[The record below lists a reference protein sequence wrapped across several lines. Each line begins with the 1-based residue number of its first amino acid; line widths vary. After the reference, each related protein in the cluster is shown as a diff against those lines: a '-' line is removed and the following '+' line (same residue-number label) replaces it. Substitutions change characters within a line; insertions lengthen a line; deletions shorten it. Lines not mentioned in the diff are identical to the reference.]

1 MAEDPTHDGKRLD
14 PMEPWRAARDLY
26 MDAWGKTM
34 VDMVNSEAYAQST
47 GAMLDTYMTVSAPFR
62 EAVEKAMLKTLEQ
75 MGMPSRADVLSLA
88 ERMTNIEMRLDD
100 LDAKLDNIQRLIVK
114 VGAVPRSQ
122 AGKAPQTSKRQPS
135 KAKPA
140 KTGKK

>member
-1 MAEDPTHDGKRLD
+1 MAEDPTQDGKRLD

-34 VDMVNSEAYAQST
+34 VDMVNSEAYAQAT
-47 GAMLDTYMTVSAPFR
+47 GAMLDSYMTVSAPFR

-75 MGMPSRADVLSLA
+75 MAMPSRADVLSIA

-114 VGAVPRSQ
+114 VDGAPRPQS
-122 AGKAPQTSKRQPS
+122 AKAPQPRRKKTTKS
-135 KAKPA
+135 KPA

>member
-1 MAEDPTHDGKRLD
+1 MAEDPTKDGKWLD
-14 PMEPWRAARDLY
+14 PMEPWRAARDIY

-34 VDMVNSEAYAQST
+34 VDMVNSEAYAQAA
-47 GAMLDTYMTVSAPFR
+47 GAMLDSYMTVSAPFR

-75 MGMPSRADVLSLA
+75 LAMPSRADVLSIA

-100 LDAKLDNIQRLIVK
+100 LDAKLDDIRRLI
-114 VGAVPRSQ
+114 ANASAAPR
-122 AGKAPQTSKRQPS
+122 PQSAKTPQPS
-135 KAKPA
+135 RKKTTKAKPA